1 MYLVKKTKCGFGGS
15 PVSFT
20 CAAEMK
26 EFDNLKTARKHA
38 EETAPSEIYEDAG
51 KFPAD
56 VINPKTGN
64 KFKLMEVV

>member
-15 PVSFT
+15 PVAFT
-20 CAAEMK
+20 CGVEMK
-26 EFDNLKTARKHA
+26 EFEDLKNAREHA
-38 EETAPSEIYEDAG
+38 EEIAPSEIYEEAG